1 MSLFVALS
9 RFLKSERVIPAAA
22 QRSAGIHR
30 RAPRSTMDPG
40 AALLRSL
47 SGMTASVT
55 VATALL
61 LSAWS
66 SAQAQPLDKVTVAGW
81 SQPISEI
88 TNLLAEPDKG
98 FFKAKGIALDYV
110 PGNGGGAAL
119 QTLIAGQADIAFT
132 DPAALYL
139 GLDKGE
145 KLVAIYNIYPQN
157 VFNVVAL
164 KSSGIR
170 TAADL
175 KGKRIGVYSLA
186 SGTYQNLLVLLH
198 QVALSEKDVTI
209 QPTGLLNFAP
219 LMQGQVDAT
228 AATDTGLLVAR
239 AKGLGEAN
247 VLEVRDQ
254 LNLPSDIFVVKA
266 AYYEQ
271 NKPLLKRFL
280 AAYRDSAAWMIA
292 RPEEAARIAVT
303 RAINGRDEAVNLDI
317 IKLRNASS
325 VSATTQREGLGRF
338 DLEALQKGADT
349 FRSLGLI
356 SRQIDMKAV
365 VKSDLIPAK
374 DGAP

>member
-1 MSLFVALS
+1 MSVL
-9 RFLKSERVIPAAA
+9 R
-22 QRSAGIHR
+22 
-30 RAPRSTMDPG
+30 
-40 AALLRSL
+40 AALLL
-47 SGMTASVT
+47 ALTCLTA
-55 VATALL
+55 APA
-61 LSAWS
+61 A
-66 SAQAQPLDKVTVAGW
+66 AQPLDKLTVAGW

-119 QTLIAGQADIAFT
+119 QTLIAGQAQIAFT

-139 GLDKGE
+139 ALDKGE

-186 SGTYQNLLVLLH
+186 SGTYQNLLVLLN
-198 QVALSEKDVTI
+198 QVGLGEKDVQI
-209 QPTGLLNFAP
+209 QPAGLLNFAP

-239 AKGLGEAN
+239 AKGLGKAN
-247 VLEVRDQ
+247 VIEVRDQ
-254 LNLPSDIFVVKA
+254 LNLPSDIFVVKE

-292 RPEEAARIAVT
+292 KPEEAARIAVT
-303 RAINGRDEAVNLDI
+303 RAINGRDEAVNLEI

-325 VSATTQREGLGRF
+325 VSTTTQREGLGRF

-356 SRQIDMKAV
+356 ARQIDMNSV

-374 DGAP
+374 DSAP